1 MKLTIGFDAKR
12 IVSNATGLGSYGRT
26 LVNDLIRR
34 ADDDV
39 DLLLYAPNPGRDDL
53 RQQILINEHADF
65 RYPQSSIVNCQLSIL
80 NSYWR
85 TFGITND
92 LKRDG
97 VQLYHGLSGEL
108 PIGLRKA
115 GIPGLVTIHDLIF
128 LRHPEYYPWIDAKL
142 YAWKFR
148 QTLKEADH
156 IIAISQRTKVDIMEF
171 GNVPPE
177 RISVVY
183 QSYNPRFSATPSA
196 ETQAAVRKRY
206 GLPEHFILN
215 VGTIE
220 RRKNLRLAVEALPLL
235 PTDIHLVAVGRQTK
249 YVREIPE
256 SPRLHMLSGVPD
268 SDLAAIY
275 SLADAFVYPSR
286 YEGFGI
292 PIIEAIAAGL
302 PVVACTGSCLEEAG
316 GPANLY
322 VNPDDAAGL
331 AEAICQVLPG
341 NPDREQRIQQS
352 QQYIKRFE
360 GLDVA
365 GQMMSIYLQMIYR

>member
-65 RYPQSSIVNCQLSIL
+65 RYPQSSIV

-171 GNVPPE
+171 GDVPPE

>member
-65 RYPQSSIVNCQLSIL
+65 RYPQSSIL

-85 TFGITND
+85 TYGMTND

-97 VQLYHGLSGEL
+97 VLLYHGLSGEL

-171 GNVPPE
+171 GDVPPE

-341 NPDREQRIQQS
+341 NSDREQRIQQS

>member
-53 RQQILINEHADF
+53 RQQILINEHVDF
-65 RYPQSSIVNCQLSIL
+65 RYPQFSIL

-85 TFGITND
+85 SYGMTND

-171 GNVPPE
+171 GDVPPE

-196 ETQAAVRKRY
+196 EAQAAVRKRY

-235 PTDIHLVAVGRQTK
+235 PTDIHLVAVGRRTK

>member
-65 RYPQSSIVNCQLSIL
+65 RYPQSSIV

-148 QTLKEADH
+148 QTLKEAYH
-156 IIAISQRTKVDIMEF
+156 
-171 GNVPPE
+171 
-177 RISVVY
+177 
-183 QSYNPRFSATPSA
+183 
-196 ETQAAVRKRY
+196 
-206 GLPEHFILN
+206 
-215 VGTIE
+215 
-220 RRKNLRLAVEALPLL
+220 
-235 PTDIHLVAVGRQTK
+235 
-249 YVREIPE
+249 
-256 SPRLHMLSGVPD
+256 GVW
-268 SDLAAIY
+268 
-275 SLADAFVYPSR
+275 
-286 YEGFGI
+286 
-292 PIIEAIAAGL
+292 
-302 PVVACTGSCLEEAG
+302 
-316 GPANLY
+316 
-322 VNPDDAAGL
+322 
-331 AEAICQVLPG
+331 
-341 NPDREQRIQQS
+341 
-352 QQYIKRFE
+352 
-360 GLDVA
+360 
-365 GQMMSIYLQMIYR
+365 